1 MNQMNMQ
8 GMHPAAGGPVGGV
21 PMMSTGSSA
30 PRSEP
35 SNNPNAP
42 PDNTMVIQLNTY
54 IYDYFLKRGYLDCA
68 RALIKDTNV
77 PINTAPPSKSNH
89 RDGEVNGVDN
99 DAMITDSNDDV
110 KPKIPDDLPRPNL
123 NGDMQQTS
131 FLFDWFNLFW
141 DVFWAQRKKGKSTDA
156 MQYLQHT
163 QNIIR
168 LRDHQQ
174 SQLYRQ
180 SQMIPSQYNMR
191 MGNGLMRANMPKS
204 MMQANAPNMTPQQ
217 IAQLQQNK
225 AQMMHHQMQREHSD
239 MEMNG
244 HRPQSPSSVENAPS
258 PSKRPRLDGSQVN
271 GQQMTP
277 NGRAQSQGIPGQP
290 NQQTSS
296 LLAQHGINP
305 RTLTQAQI
313 HSLQA
318 QNPSVQAKSLQVY
331 NQNLAMHHSRSAMN
345 NQGMPNGL
353 MNPGVM
359 PNQGDVMPLHD
370 GQGMLPMQEYYAPNG
385 QMAQM
390 RPGMQTPGGQPGGGN
405 HALQDYQMQL
415 MLLEQQNKRRLMMA
429 RQEHDGMG
437 RADGQAGMVQPSL
450 APGTSPQGSRTGA
463 SPNPNEQMK
472 RGTPKLPQTGLPGSP
487 NVGDAMGQGRGSP
500 ASMNFAGG
508 QMPPE
513 MGGAAFFNMK
523 PEGVVGPNGMR
534 PPSSN
539 PAFSGPQ
546 ITQPMDA
553 MARPQP
559 PGTANRMPS
568 GSWQQNPQ
576 GQPMIPQGQAAGT
589 PQERNAMPPPQAPA
603 AGGATGRAQ
612 PASPQPGAAAP
623 PTPQQANKPAP
634 KSKKDAKD
642 NPRKRPPKT
651 KGPANAANAAA
662 TPSSEAEPPPTPTPS
677 TPITPVHPNSFN
689 KTGPNAVSNAP
700 QPTSAPAS
708 QNIGQQPPQPPQQPQ
723 PSQQQPVQPPQQPQ
737 QDPNLPFGDMNLPD
751 ANNYNLDFSTLDNPD
766 LLENFDFDTF
776 LNTDGPST
784 FAFEPGLGYAAD
796 GVETGAGDTL

>member
-8 GMHPAAGGPVGGV
+8 GMHPAGGPVGGI
-21 PMMSTGSSA
+21 PMMNTGSSA
-30 PRSEP
+30 PRSDP
-35 SNNPNAP
+35 NANPNVS
-42 PDNTMVIQLNTY
+42 PDHTMVVQLNTY
-54 IYDYFLKRGYLDCA
+54 IYDYFLKRGYIDCA
-68 RALIKDTNV
+68 RALVKDSNV
-77 PINTAPPSKSNH
+77 PMNTAAPSKSGH
-89 RDGEVNGVDN
+89 RDGEVNGVDPN
-99 DAMITDSNDDV
+99 AMVTDSNDDA

-163 QNIIR
+163 QNILR

-174 SQLYRQ
+174 NQLYRH
-180 SQMIPSQYNMR
+180 SQMMPSQFNMR
-191 MGNGLMRANMPKS
+191 MGNGMMRTNMQKS
-204 MMQANAPNMTPQQ
+204 LMQANAPNMTPQQ
-217 IAQLQQNK
+217 LAQLQQNK
-225 AQMMHHQMQREHSD
+225 AQLMHHQMQREHSD
-239 MEMNG
+239 IEMNG

-258 PSKRPRLDGSQVN
+258 PSKRPRLDGTQVN

-277 NGRAQSQGIPGQP
+277 NGRAQSQGMPGQP
-290 NQQTSS
+290 NQQTNN
-296 LLAQHGINP
+296 LLMQHGINP
-305 RTLTQAQI
+305 RNLTPAQI

-318 QNPSVQAKSLQVY
+318 QNPSVQAKSLQ
-331 NQNLAMHHSRSAMN
+331 
-345 NQGMPNGL
+345 GMPNGL

-359 PNQGDVMPLHD
+359 PNQGEVMPLHD
-370 GQGMLPMQEYYAPNG
+370 GQGMLPMQDYYAPNG

-390 RPGMQTPGGQPGGGN
+390 RPGMQTPGGQAGGGN

-429 RQEHDGMG
+429 RQEQDNMA
-437 RADGQAGMVQPSL
+437 RADGQPGMVQPNL

-487 NVGDAMGQGRGSP
+487 NVGDNMGQSRGSP

-513 MGGAAFFNMK
+513 MGGAAFFSMK

-546 ITQPMDA
+546 MTQPMDA

-559 PGTANRMPS
+559 PGTANRMPA
-568 GSWQQNPQ
+568 GNWQQTPQ
-576 GQPMIPQGQAAGT
+576 GQPMIPQPQQPGQGPPGGT

-603 AGGATGRAQ
+603 AGAGGRAQ
-612 PASPQPGAAAP
+612 PPSPQPGTIAP

-634 KSKKDAKD
+634 KTKKDTKD
-642 NPRKRPPKT
+642 NARKVMKRPTKA
-651 KGPANAANAAA
+651 KGPANTGNTAA

-689 KTGPNAVSNAP
+689 KPGPNANAP
-700 QPTSAPAS
+700 QPTSAPAP
-708 QNIGQQPPQPPQQPQ
+708 QAIGQQPPPQPAQQAPQAQPPQPQQQQSQPQ
-723 PSQQQPVQPPQQPQ
+723 QQPQ

-751 ANNYNLDFSTLDNPD
+751 TNNYNLDFTTLDNPD
-766 LLENFDFDTF
+766 ILENFDFDTF
-776 LNTDGPST
+776 LNTDDPTT
-784 FAFEPGLGYAAD
+784 FAFEPGLSYPAD
-796 GVETGAGDTL
+796 GVEAGAGETM